1 MNTNKKIFVIVAIA
15 FMQINIS
22 YAQKCEG
29 GYMSIPDELRTY
41 VKSSFINKINNG
53 SIQLENLKSTH
64 QNCWVVYSDRAQNK
78 LLTQRGMPNNDELD
92 YMEPLVVK
100 EVLGNIDTMS
110 NGYIFGKIFLTSD
123 SVDGEELIFSLARPI
138 NDPNGNP
145 LIISKDI
152 DIDTAEEI
160 IRTSQELSFTTDKTY
175 DLEIYKFIAD
185 VSYYDQTIKN
195 SRVFFKLIDERLPRG
210 YFGYTEENI
219 SKMVITSIIR
229 NYALISELYNTQKRL
244 TNEIISNWV
253 GSSTWEPDFKSYWQ
267 NSGQILPSRLLSYLS
282 SELSINI

>member
-1 MNTNKKIFVIVAIA
+1 MAMN
-15 FMQINIS
+15 
-22 YAQKCEG
+22 YASAVTMNNLVLALDQTA
-29 GYMSIPDELRTY
+29 RTVDMALASREY
-41 VKSSFINKINNG
+41 ALS
-53 SIQLENLKSTH
+53 
-64 QNCWVVYSDRAQNK
+64 
-78 LLTQRGMPNNDELD
+78 NNDVERNLQLLYGLSAIKSQNYNMVLDVLSFGKGLVKTILSTTNIEL
-92 YMEPLVVK
+92 PLGNEQGYTVQ

-160 IRTSQELSFTTDKTY
+160 IRTSQELSYTTDKTY
-175 DLEIYKFIAD
+175 ELEIYKFIAD

>member
-1 MNTNKKIFVIVAIA
+1 MAMN
-15 FMQINIS
+15 
-22 YAQKCEG
+22 YASAVTMNNLVLALDQTA
-29 GYMSIPDELRTY
+29 RTVDMALASREY
-41 VKSSFINKINNG
+41 ALS
-53 SIQLENLKSTH
+53 
-64 QNCWVVYSDRAQNK
+64 
-78 LLTQRGMPNNDELD
+78 NNDVERNLQLLYGLSAIKSQNYNMVLDVLSFGKGLVKTTLSTTNIEL
-92 YMEPLVVK
+92 PLGNEQGYTVQ

-152 DIDTAEEI
+152 DINTAEEI

-195 SRVFFKLIDERLPRG
+195 SRVFFKIIDERLPRG

>member
-1 MNTNKKIFVIVAIA
+1 MAMNYASAVIMNNLVLALDQTAKTVDMALASQEYALSYNTTERNLQLLYGISAIKSQNYNMILDVLSFGKGLVKTALSTTNVELPTSNE
-15 FMQINIS
+15 Q
-22 YAQKCEG
+22 
-29 GYMSIPDELRTY
+29 GYT
-41 VKSSFINKINNG
+41 V
-53 SIQLENLKSTH
+53 Q
-64 QNCWVVYSDRAQNK
+64 
-78 LLTQRGMPNNDELD
+78 
-92 YMEPLVVK
+92 

-110 NGYIFGKIFLTSD
+110 DGYIFGKVFLTSD
-123 SVDGEELIFSLARPI
+123 SVDGEELIFSLAKPI
-138 NDPNGNP
+138 NDPNASP

-175 DLEIYKFIAD
+175 NLELYKFIAD

-219 SKMVITSIIR
+219 SRMIISSIIR
-229 NYALISELYNTQKRL
+229 NYALISEQYNTQKNL
-244 TNEIISNWV
+244 TKDIISNWV
-253 GSSTWEPDFKSYWQ
+253 GSSSWDPDFTTYWKS
-267 NSGQILPSRLLSYLS
+267 SGQLLPTRLLSYLS

>member
-1 MNTNKKIFVIVAIA
+1 MNNLVLALDQTARTVDMALA
-15 FMQINIS
+15 S
-22 YAQKCEG
+22 REYAL
-29 GYMSIPDELRTY
+29 S
-41 VKSSFINKINNG
+41 
-53 SIQLENLKSTH
+53 
-64 QNCWVVYSDRAQNK
+64 
-78 LLTQRGMPNNDELD
+78 NNDVERNLQLLYGLSAIKSQNYNMVLDVLSFGKGLVKTTLSTTNIEL
-92 YMEPLVVK
+92 PLGNEQGYTVQ

-195 SRVFFKLIDERLPRG
+195 SRVFFKIIDERLPRG

>member
-1 MNTNKKIFVIVAIA
+1 MAMN
-15 FMQINIS
+15 
-22 YAQKCEG
+22 YASAVTMNNLVLALDQTA
-29 GYMSIPDELRTY
+29 RTVDMALASREY
-41 VKSSFINKINNG
+41 ALS
-53 SIQLENLKSTH
+53 
-64 QNCWVVYSDRAQNK
+64 
-78 LLTQRGMPNNDELD
+78 NNDVERNLQLLYGLSAIKSQNYNMVLDVLSFGKGLVKTTLSTTNIEL
-92 YMEPLVVK
+92 PLGNEQGYTVQ

-152 DIDTAEEI
+152 YIDTAEEI

-195 SRVFFKLIDERLPRG
+195 SRVFFKIIDERLPRG